1 MVKPVIRLLIF
12 VCLISSVT
20 ANAADSIGRLFT
32 TPAERANLNY
42 LRQTAKLQS
51 QDQADGIEKEV
62 PPSMPSEIS
71 MQGYVKRN
79 DGKKG
84 TVWIN
89 NQPMQEN
96 TSNSEVSVGKLRAD
110 NNQVP
115 LTLPANGKILS
126 LKAGQVY
133 KPETDSVS
141 EVSARSSSEKELKG
155 TIGDESPANTPAIQN
170 DIR

>member
-1 MVKPVIRLLIF
+1 MVKSVRWFILAGLM
-12 VCLISSVT
+12 IS
-20 ANAADSIGRLFT
+20 AAAHASDNIGRLFT

-42 LRQTAKLQS
+42 LRQTSRPQS
-51 QDQADGIEKEV
+51 QEQADGIEKEAPASV
-62 PPSMPSEIS
+62 PSEIS
-71 MQGYVKRN
+71 MQGYVKRS

-96 TSNSEVSVGKLRAD
+96 TSNSEVSVGKMHGD

-115 LTLPANGKILS
+115 LTLPANGKSLS

-141 EVSARSSSEKELKG
+141 EVSARSSSAKELKG
-155 TIGDESPANTPAIQN
+155 TIGDEVPPNNPAIQN